1 MKIVDKNFDIKGVS
15 IILGFFD
22 GIHCGHRAVINQAV
36 SFASK
41 NDVKT
46 LLLTFKNSPA
56 KYFNK
61 DFSYIYP
68 REISYEIIESLGVDY
83 LLEIDFEE
91 VVDITAEDY
100 LKILVEK
107 YKPISITTGFNHTF
121 GRKKLGN
128 PEFLSKMS
136 VEYNYEYFCVQP
148 CVVENQ
154 VVSSTLIKDKIVSGD
169 VVEANELLNQEFA
182 LKIKVIEGE
191 KIGRKIGFPTA
202 NSEYPND
209 IVKLPYGVYKIKV
222 LDKIAIMNWGVKP
235 TFNSKKELLEI
246 HIPNLDENLYGKV
259 LEIKVLDKIR
269 NEKKFDSIEDLI
281 KQIKEDIKC
290 LEL

>member
-36 SFASK
+36 DFASK
-41 NDVKT
+41 NNVKT

-61 DFSYIYP
+61 NFSYIYP
-68 REISYEIIESLGVDY
+68 REISYGIINSLGVDY

-91 VVDITAEDY
+91 VVDISAEDY

-128 PEFLSKMS
+128 PDFLSKMS
-136 VEYNYEYFCVQP
+136 TKYSYEYFCVQP
-148 CVVENQ
+148 CIVKNQ
-154 VVSSTLIKDKIVSGD
+154 VVSSTLIKEKIVNGNI
-169 VVEANELLNQEFA
+169 VEAN
-182 LKIKVIEGE
+182 
-191 KIGRKIGFPTA
+191 
-202 NSEYPND
+202 
-209 IVKLPYGVYKIKV
+209 KLFKG
-222 LDKIAIMNWGVKP
+222 
-235 TFNSKKELLEI
+235 
-246 HIPNLDENLYGKV
+246 
-259 LEIKVLDKIR
+259 
-269 NEKKFDSIEDLI
+269 
-281 KQIKEDIKC
+281 
-290 LEL
+290 

>member
-1 MKIVDKNFDIKGVS
+1 MKVIDKDFNIKGIS

-36 SFASK
+36 DFASK

-61 DFSYIYP
+61 EFSYIYP
-68 REISYEIIESLGVDY
+68 REISYEIIDSLGVDY

-107 YKPISITTGFNHTF
+107 YKPVSITTGFNHTF
-121 GRKKLGN
+121 GCKKLGN
-128 PEFLSKMS
+128 PEFLSKKS
-136 VEYNYEYFCVQP
+136 DEYSYKYFCLQP
-148 CVVENQ
+148 CVVKNQ
-154 VVSSTLIKDKIVSGD
+154 VVSSTLIKEKIVSGD
-169 VVEANELLNQEFA
+169 IIEANELLNQEFA
-182 LKIKVIEGE
+182 LKIKIIEGE

-209 IVKLPYGVYKIKV
+209 IVKLPYGVYKIEV
-222 LDKIAIMNWGVKP
+222 LNKFAIMNWGVKP
-235 TFNSKKELLEI
+235 TFNSKNELLEI
-246 HIPNLDENLYGKV
+246 HIPNFEENLYGKD

-269 NEKKFDSIEDLI
+269 SEKKFDSVEDLI